1 MDARIY
7 RPVKTAM
14 QSGRA
19 GTRDWVLEFE
29 PAERKRHDPLMGWVG
44 SGDMRQQTRLKFAT
58 REQAVAYA
66 ESHGIS
72 YALEEPHVR
81 RARPRSYADNFRWDR
96 PG

>member
-19 GTRDWVLEFE
+19 GTTAWVLEFE

-44 SGDMRQQTRLKFAT
+44 SGDMRQQTHLRFAT

-66 ESHGIS
+66 ESHGLA
-72 YALEEPHVR
+72 YALEEP
-81 RARPRSYADNFRWDR
+81 RARHSRPKTYADNFRWDR
-96 PG
+96 PD